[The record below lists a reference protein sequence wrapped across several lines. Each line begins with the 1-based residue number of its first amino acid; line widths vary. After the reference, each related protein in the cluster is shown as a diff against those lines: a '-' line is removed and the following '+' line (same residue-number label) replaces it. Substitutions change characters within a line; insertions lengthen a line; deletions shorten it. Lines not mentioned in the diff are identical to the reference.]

1 MKIGVIGLGLIGG
14 SFALA
19 AKKFNVGA
27 SLYGQDNNPKHMEE
41 ALNLRIIDLPLEVD
55 NYASMDVILM
65 AIPVDACL
73 TLALPLLD
81 QINDNALLIDVGQRN
96 PLYVSI

>member
-41 ALNLRIIDLPLEVD
+41 ALNLRIIDHPLEVD

-73 TLALPLLD
+73 TCGTSPFGSD
-81 QINDNALLIDVGQRN
+81 
-96 PLYVSI
+96 